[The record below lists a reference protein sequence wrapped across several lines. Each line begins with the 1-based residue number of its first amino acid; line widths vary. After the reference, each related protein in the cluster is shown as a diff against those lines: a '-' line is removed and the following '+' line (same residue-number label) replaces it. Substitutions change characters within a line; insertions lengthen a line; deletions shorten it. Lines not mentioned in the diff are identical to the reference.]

1 MLKESN
7 AQLAL
12 GTGRKL
18 FLCMLFV
25 YIYAYRC
32 PTRLFPYQMM
42 LVSFNRNI
50 MGVTG
55 GTGTANNSGVTP
67 VFIGFRIA
75 LSKIFFLLQDS

>member
-1 MLKESN
+1 
-7 AQLAL
+7 
-12 GTGRKL
+12 
-18 FLCMLFV
+18 
-25 YIYAYRC
+25 
-32 PTRLFPYQMM
+32 M

-75 LSKIFFLLQDS
+75 VVGVEVYMIQLKVILVSNCQVIEVSVRIPLFFPNET